1 MSSTGG
7 TVGCKKKRE
16 VKNFLTLSLPA
27 CGGDLPLRPETIL
40 LNLKKKKK
48 QLGIKQKFNIFLKK
62 FHRGRRVAGT

>member
-1 MSSTGG
+1 
-7 TVGCKKKRE
+7 VVQLVAKKKRE

-48 QLGIKQKFNIFLKK
+48 N
-62 FHRGRRVAGT
+62 R